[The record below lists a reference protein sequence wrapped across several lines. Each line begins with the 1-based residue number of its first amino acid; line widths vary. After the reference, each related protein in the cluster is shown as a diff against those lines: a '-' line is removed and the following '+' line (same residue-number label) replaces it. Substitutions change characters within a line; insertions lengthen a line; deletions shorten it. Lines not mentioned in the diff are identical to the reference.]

1 MHDRTHSPHKLIAP
15 RMKDN
20 DQFFFLIMGMDLIF
34 FAMFLEFFSPKI
46 SHLATNQM
54 GRPFFI
60 VYDIQ

>member
-20 DQFFFLIMGMDLIF
+20 DKSFLIMGMNLFF
-34 FAMFLEFFSPKI
+34 FAMFLEFFSTKF
-46 SHLATNQM
+46 SHLTTNQM

-60 VYDIQ
+60 LHGIQ